1 MIWEAGSEIGQ
12 LPASIETLDATGEF
26 DLFKGK
32 EGNKNRILFMM
43 NMDCGSFRL
52 VSRSGLRCLFI
63 GPLMC
68 DQSFFRCSICL
79 ARKSNQSGLSIS
91 KK

>member
-1 MIWEAGSEIGQ
+1 MIWEAGSEISQ

-43 NMDCGSFRL
+43 NMDCG
-52 VSRSGLRCLFI
+52 
-63 GPLMC
+63 
-68 DQSFFRCSICL
+68 
-79 ARKSNQSGLSIS
+79 
-91 KK
+91 

>member
-32 EGNKNRILFMM
+32 ERNKNLIRLWWIWIVDRSDWYLDLVWDVCSLAPCCVINLFS
-43 NMDCGSFRL
+43 D
-52 VSRSGLRCLFI
+52 V
-63 GPLMC
+63 
-68 DQSFFRCSICL
+68 QS
-79 ARKSNQSGLSIS
+79 A
-91 KK
+91 